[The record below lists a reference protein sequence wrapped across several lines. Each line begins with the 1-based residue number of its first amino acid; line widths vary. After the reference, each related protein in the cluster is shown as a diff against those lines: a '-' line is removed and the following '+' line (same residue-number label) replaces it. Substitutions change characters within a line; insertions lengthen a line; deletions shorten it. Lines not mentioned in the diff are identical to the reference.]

1 METAHVWKDT
11 RESCVQ
17 NLIVSLNASLF
28 NNKVL
33 SLMYSII
40 HNIVKIRLVDGD
52 ASSGRV
58 EVLYDGEWGTVCDDG
73 WDINDGNVVCRQ
85 LGFRDAIRV
94 HTGAYFGAGSGS
106 IWLDDVACTGS
117 ESRISDCS
125 HNGWGV
131 ENCGHAEDAGVEC
144 GGEYQ

>member
-1 METAHVWKDT
+1 
-11 RESCVQ
+11 
-17 NLIVSLNASLF
+17 
-28 NNKVL
+28 
-33 SLMYSII
+33 MYSII
-40 HNIVKIRLVDGD
+40 RNIVKIRLVSGD

-73 WDINDGNVVCRQ
+73 WDLDDGNVVCRQ

-94 HTGAYFGAGSGS
+94 RTSAYFGAGSGS

>member
-1 METAHVWKDT
+1 
-11 RESCVQ
+11 
-17 NLIVSLNASLF
+17 
-28 NNKVL
+28 
-33 SLMYSII
+33 MYSII

-131 ENCGHAEDAGVEC
+131 ENCGHVEDAGVEC

>member
-1 METAHVWKDT
+1 
-11 RESCVQ
+11 
-17 NLIVSLNASLF
+17 
-28 NNKVL
+28 
-33 SLMYSII
+33 MYSII
-40 HNIVKIRLVDGD
+40 RNIVKIRLVDGD

-94 HTGAYFGAGSGS
+94 HTSAYFGAGSGS
-106 IWLDDVACTGS
+106 IWLDEVACTGS

-125 HNGWGV
+125 HDGWGV
-131 ENCGHAEDAGVEC
+131 EDCIDEFEAAGVEC
-144 GGEYQ
+144 GG